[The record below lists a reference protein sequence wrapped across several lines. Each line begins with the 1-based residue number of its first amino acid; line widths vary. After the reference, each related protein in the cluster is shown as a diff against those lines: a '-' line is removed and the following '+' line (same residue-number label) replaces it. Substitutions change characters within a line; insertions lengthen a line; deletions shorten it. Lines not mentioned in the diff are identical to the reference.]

1 VKILGFLFEHCMK
14 RRRQI
19 MGGLI
24 GGTPAPAPILAPAPV
39 VDTQAAME
47 AQQRLDTMERNRRG
61 RSGTIQTSERGLVQ
75 LNASAPKKK
84 NLLGE

>member
-1 VKILGFLFEHCMK
+1 
-14 RRRQI
+14 
-19 MGGLI
+19 MGGLM
-24 GGTPAPAPILAPAPV
+24 GGSPAPAPIPAPAPV
-39 VDTQAAME
+39 VDTQAATE

-75 LNASAPKKK
+75 LNANAPKKK